1 MAQMKGPPQP
11 LKVNAPCRDYRLQPS
26 MPLPGGWAAC
36 LADDRREGEVL
47 FPKLLEVNDNRPVL
61 LQIR

>member
-1 MAQMKGPPQP
+1 
-11 LKVNAPCRDYRLQPS
+11 

-47 FPKLLEVNDNRPVL
+47 LPKLLEVNDNGPVL